1 LLNREWRRP
10 MALLFAACAA
20 GCGDDA
26 PAPPPAGSGCA
37 AAGEAALPIVR
48 GALDAEDPAVVAVN
62 TLDVDCQRAGAPAC
76 TGTLIAPDVALTA
89 AHCVAEVPPERL
101 GVLLGATADPGQGE
115 LGAGLEGSFFRV
127 AARRL
132 HPAFDPATLANDV
145 ALLRLDGEA
154 QAPPVALPEAPIAG
168 PLEGAAARVVG
179 FGQADEA
186 PAFAK
191 REGTVAVTAAS
202 AAELTYEGAPS
213 MTCAGDSGGPVLM
226 TLDGTERLVAVT
238 SHGDAACADFG
249 VAIRADAL
257 PHSFLWGGW

>member
-1 LLNREWRRP
+1 MARPVAWLL
-10 MALLFAACAA
+10 AACAA

-26 PAPPPAGSGCA
+26 PVPPPPAVGSCA
-37 AAGEAALPIVR
+37 ALGEAALPIVR
-48 GALDAEDPAVVAVN
+48 GALDAGDPAVVAVN

-76 TGTLIAPDVALTA
+76 TGALIAPDLALTA

-154 QAPPVALPEAPIAG
+154 PAPPLALPEAPIAE
-168 PLEGAAARVVG
+168 PLEGAGARVVG
-179 FGQADEA
+179 FGQAGEA

-226 TLDGTERLVAVT
+226 TLGGAERLVAVT
-238 SHGDAACADFG
+238 SHGDTACADFG

-257 PHSFLWGGW
+257 PHSFLWGGF